1 MRTIWGFILLIF
13 ALSACSKDAV
23 LPDQETI
30 EFPTPKGFPEP
41 TLPSYNNLTNAKIAL
56 GKKLFY
62 ETVLSK
68 DNSISC
74 NSCHKQS
81 IAFADE
87 PILSIGVNNQ
97 TGFRNSQAL
106 FNLAWRP
113 TFFRDGGVT
122 NLELTPLNA
131 ITSHVEM
138 DNRIDL
144 IVNRLNK
151 IPTYQHMFRVAFN
164 DTAST
169 NGVLHAFACFLRTL
183 ISADSP
189 YDRYVKYGELNALNA
204 SAKRGKELFF
214 SNRTDCSQCHSGFNF
229 TNNTFQSNAS
239 SETYPDSGRQ
249 RITLLVQDRG
259 KFLVPSLRNC
269 NFTAPYMHDG
279 SMVNLDSVVE
289 HYNRGGKNFIGK
301 SPLVRPLN
309 LSMEEKKDLVEFL
322 KSLSDSNFI
331 NNEAF
336 HPTEN

>member
-1 MRTIWGFILLIF
+1 MRTILGVILLIF

-41 TLPSYNNLTNAKIAL
+41 ILPSYNNLTNAKIAL

-81 IAFADE
+81 IAFSDE

-189 YDRYVKYGELNALNA
+189 FDRYVNYGELNALNA

-249 RITLLVQDRG
+249 RITLLAQDRG

-289 HYNRGGKNFIGK
+289 HYNRGGKIFAGK
-301 SPLVRPLN
+301 SHLVRPLN

-322 KSLSDSNFI
+322 RSLGDSNFI

>member
-1 MRTIWGFILLIF
+1 MRTIWGFILLMF

-87 PILSIGVNNQ
+87 PILSTGVNNQ
-97 TGFRNSQAL
+97 VGFRNSQAL

-113 TFFRDGGVT
+113 TFFRDGGVL

-138 DNRIDL
+138 DNRIDI

-151 IPTYQHMFRVAFN
+151 IPAYQRMFRVAFN

-189 YDRYVKYGELNALNA
+189 FDRYVSYGELNALNA

-269 NFTAPYMHDG
+269 DFTAPYMHDG
-279 SMVNLDSVVE
+279 SIVNLDSVVE
-289 HYNRGGKNFIGK
+289 HYNRGGKNFVGK